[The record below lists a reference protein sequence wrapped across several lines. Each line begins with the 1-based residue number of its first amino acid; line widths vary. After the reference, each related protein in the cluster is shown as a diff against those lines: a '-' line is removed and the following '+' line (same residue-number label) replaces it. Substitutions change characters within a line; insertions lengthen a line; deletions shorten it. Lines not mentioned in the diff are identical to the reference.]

1 MSNIIEKLIYEKLT
15 ENTGK
20 HFLDSGGYYG
30 RHWQRNKKKTLDDF
44 RNEEEQ
50 FFEVGFN
57 KDNKANEII
66 RKVSVFHFLGGQGSN
81 LELDDICN
89 QFNAYNELD
98 EDFADCEAYG
108 VNISAWNYLL
118 DYIDLNNIRTWNTYN
133 YDSDLSQVLQGANI
147 RLFVDGQYEDYVL
160 IQIHGGCDVRGGYT
174 NAMLFKCDEGIINE
188 YLFESM
194 DTYDLKYEL
203 EHIDKMHDW
212 LDNKKVYEG
221 KELEKIKSQLLD
233 N

>member
-30 RHWQRNKKKTLDDF
+30 RHWQRNQKKTLDDF

-147 RLFVDGQYEDYVL
+147 RLFV
-160 IQIHGGCDVRGGYT
+160 
-174 NAMLFKCDEGIINE
+174 LFKCDEGIINE